1 MSDLEN
7 PPIKY
12 EPLQINGVFSDNPIN
27 SSTGVY
33 CHCKKDGKFVI
44 YNGRAALASHF
55 KTKCHQ
61 KWLHQLNEEP
71 SEIPTCKLCD
81 EKNTEIRDLKI
92 QLTILQNRMVDYS
105 LKEKFIKEL
114 SNNVAELKTELK
126 MKALNINLLQQHLL
140 KYNTQLEEEKGEEEE
155 EKGEEEE
162 DEEEDEEETFSECND
177 NIEIVI
183 D

>member
-12 EPLQINGVFSDNPIN
+12 EPLQINGIFSDNPIN

-44 YNGRAALASHF
+44 YNGRSALLAHF

-61 KWLHQLNEEP
+61 KWLHELNEEP
-71 SEIPTCKLCD
+71 SDIPTCKVCD
-81 EKNTEIRDLKI
+81 EKSTEIRDLKI
-92 QLTILQNRMVDYS
+92 QLTILQNKMVDYS

-114 SNNVAELKTELK
+114 SNNVSELKTELK
-126 MKALNINLLQQHLL
+126 MKALTINVLQQHLL
-140 KYNTQLEEEKGEEEE
+140 KYNAPSEEGEEE
-155 EKGEEEE
+155 
-162 DEEEDEEETFSECND
+162 DDQFSECND
-177 NIEIVI
+177 TIEIVI

>member
-44 YNGRAALASHF
+44 YNGRAALAAHF

-61 KWLHQLNEEP
+61 KWLHELNQEP
-71 SEIPTCKLCD
+71 SEEPTCKLCD
-81 EKNTEIRDLKI
+81 EKNIEIRDLKI
-92 QLTILQNRMVDYS
+92 QLTILQNKMVDYS

-114 SNNVAELKTELK
+114 SNNVTELKTELK
-126 MKALNINLLQQHLL
+126 MKALTISVLQQHLL
-140 KYNTQLEEEKGEEEE
+140 KYSTQLEEKEGEEGEEE
-155 EKGEEEE
+155 
-162 DEEEDEEETFSECND
+162 DDQDNLSESND
-177 NIEIVI
+177 TIEIVI